1 MTNPLEISTQD
12 GSPVELFDFVWG
24 QNSLGIDQTVYVTNA
39 DREIVVF
46 RDDLNPSR
54 GVTYIPVTIRRSE
67 FDTTDQLDDA
77 VQLQITMARGNPLEQ
92 VLATTDI
99 SKEIEVK
106 VLQIHNNPNGDGYG
120 QGGIIWVWTGLA
132 VGRSVS
138 VNEFE
143 LTCSTVGATLA
154 TTGITMRFQRL
165 CPWPVYERGCRL
177 NKDDW
182 VSLLTVQSVN
192 GAEVVTSPHGK
203 PDGYFTGGIMAI
215 GAAFRFIISQVGNTM
230 TLSAETLSL
239 QAGAQVSVYPGCDRS
254 AQTCLDKFN
263 NILNFGGVS
272 FNPPTSPFGSSGF
285 I

>member
-1 MTNPLEISTQD
+1 MSNPLEISTQD
-12 GSPVELFDFVWG
+12 GSPVELFDFICG
-24 QNSLGIDQTVYVTNA
+24 EDSFGVYESVHVTNA
-39 DREIVVF
+39 DREVLVF
-46 RDDLNPSR
+46 RDDLSPSR
-54 GVTYIPVTIRRSE
+54 LVTYKPETIRRSE

-77 VQLQITMARGNPLEQ
+77 VQLQIVMARGNELEQ

-99 SKEIEVK
+99 SKEISVK
-106 VLQIHNNPNGDGYG
+106 VLQIHNNPNDNGTG
-120 QGGIIWVWTGLA
+120 QGGVIWVWTGLA
-132 VGRSVS
+132 VGRSLS
-138 VNEFE
+138 SSEFE

-177 NKDDW
+177 NKADW
-182 VSLLTVQSVN
+182 VSLLTVQSVD
-192 GAEVVTSPHGK
+192 GSEVVTSPHGK

-215 GAAFRFIISQVGNTM
+215 GAAFRFIVNQTGNTM

-239 QAGAQVSVYPGCDRS
+239 QAGAEVSVYPGCDRS